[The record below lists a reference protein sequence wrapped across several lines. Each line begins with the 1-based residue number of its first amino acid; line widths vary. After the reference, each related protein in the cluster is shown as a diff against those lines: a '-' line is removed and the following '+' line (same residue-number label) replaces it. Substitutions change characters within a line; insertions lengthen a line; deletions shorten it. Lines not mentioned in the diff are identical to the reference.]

1 MSLLSSI
8 TAPLKSG
15 LSSATSFVV
24 TGAAAKLTEGVSS
37 VIGSLG
43 GVGAFKKAAAN
54 VPTFDQMTADIIRG
68 ERPLETQSLIDGV
81 LGEYSQRAEGAASAS
96 AVNSATGGRRNA
108 SKHRVTLTEVGASTD
123 SNPTVFFNVMPE
135 ITEQHTVEYDA
146 IAPPQFP
153 GTFQKYKGNSATQW
167 TLNATF
173 ISRTESEA
181 TTNYKY
187 MQKLRGWTKP
197 YYGSQTGENFPGK
210 LGAPPPVLM
219 LEGLRTLIG
228 PVPVVITALN
238 WNWPKDVDYIAT
250 GVTGP
255 DGKPIPF
262 PTVLQVPV
270 QLVESYSIQ
279 QFNEFSLAHYREGN
293 LGQAFNAS
301 QRQGGGDV
309 QRVSRGA
316 YSGSVAAGG
325 ATEAASKIG
334 GG

>member
-24 TGAAAKLTEGVSS
+24 TGAATKLTEGVSS

-68 ERPLETQSLIDGV
+68 EDPLDSRELIGDV
-81 LGEYSQRAEGAASAS
+81 MQDVNRAGEGAASAS
-96 AVNSATGGRRNA
+96 AVNSATGGRRNS

-153 GTFQKYKGNSATQW
+153 GTFQKYKGNAATQW

-187 MQKLRGWTKP
+187 LQKLRGWTKP

-250 GVTGP
+250 GIAGP